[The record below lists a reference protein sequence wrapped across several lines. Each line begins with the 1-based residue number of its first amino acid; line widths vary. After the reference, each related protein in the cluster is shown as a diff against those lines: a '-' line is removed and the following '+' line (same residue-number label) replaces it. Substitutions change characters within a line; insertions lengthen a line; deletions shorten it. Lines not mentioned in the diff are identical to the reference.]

1 MNASNKN
8 AISISAQ
15 INDIHRQETCNI
27 YKYTTN
33 AKKMSMEK
41 NTEPQYI
48 RNKSENKNNT
58 NKQISSA

>member
-8 AISISAQ
+8 TISISAQ
-15 INDIHRQETCNI
+15 KNDIHRQETCNI

-41 NTEPQYI
+41 NTEPQ
-48 RNKSENKNNT
+48 
-58 NKQISSA
+58 